1 MRRIRHQLF
10 ASVLSQECA
19 FMDTVKSGD
28 LVSRLSNDAYFLKN
42 ILTTEIVA
50 GLRAIVMSVGS
61 TTFLFYTCPE
71 LAIISLASIPPV
83 FLAARMVGRRLK
95 KKQGKVQELH
105 GKAVSVAE
113 EVFGGFKTVQL
124 FHAERIEYERYSAAV
139 SAAHEEEISV
149 GNTKAVLDGVV
160 HVAAQGAVLLVL
172 GYGGKFVLADQMT
185 AGDLTGFLMY
195 SLLMAGN
202 ISSLSGT
209 YAEMVKSIA
218 AAGRTFEIVPQ
229 IPSSFGGDQNSLVDD
244 GDESA
249 MTSDFITKTRDG
261 LREAI
266 SISFQ
271 DIEFAYPTRPDVP
284 VLGPFTL
291 QIKAGDNVALV
302 GGSGSGKSTV
312 GVLLARL
319 YNLDSGSILINGHDI
334 ANVNPTF
341 LRQQIGVVSQDPFL
355 FDGTIA
361 DNIRYGKAD
370 ATDEEVLE
378 AARAAHVTNFTDE
391 LPFGLDTP
399 VGNRG
404 TQLRLVLLLL
414 LTLDE
419 MHLSCAHH

>member
-1 MRRIRHQLF
+1 
-10 ASVLSQECA
+10 
-19 FMDTVKSGD
+19 
-28 LVSRLSNDAYFLKN
+28 
-42 ILTTEIVA
+42 
-50 GLRAIVMSVGS
+50 
-61 TTFLFYTCPE
+61 
-71 LAIISLASIPPV
+71 
-83 FLAARMVGRRLK
+83 
-95 KKQGKVQELH
+95 
-105 GKAVSVAE
+105 
-113 EVFGGFKTVQL
+113 
-124 FHAERIEYERYSAAV
+124 
-139 SAAHEEEISV
+139 
-149 GNTKAVLDGVV
+149 
-160 HVAAQGAVLLVL
+160 
-172 GYGGKFVLADQMT
+172 
-185 AGDLTGFLMY
+185 
-195 SLLMAGN
+195 
-202 ISSLSGT
+202 
-209 YAEMVKSIA
+209 
-218 AAGRTFEIVPQ
+218 
-229 IPSSFGGDQNSLVDD
+229 
-244 GDESA
+244 

-261 LREAI
+261 HREAI

-319 YNLDSGSILINGHDI
+319 YNLESGSILINGHDI

-414 LTLDE
+414 LLLTSDE